1 MFERTIEP
9 RMTRRNDHEKREKR
23 FSRRKLINSTTVCQP
38 VIETRGRRHK
48 GPFAG
53 LYFPHLSITPYRFF
67 AFSQLSIKMISEIAR
82 NRFFRRRRIIFSRKS
97 FERPPSWR
105 RILFPGGIG
114 EEEGRLKLTIPAE
127 TPSACP
133 IHEERQGDEYKSKR
147 LRSFLLSARL
157 D

>member
-67 AFSQLSIKMISEIAR
+67 AFSQLSIKMISEIGIDSFAVEELYPSKKLRTASLVAKNIIPWWNRGGRGEVEINDPCR
-82 NRFFRRRRIIFSRKS
+82 NSFCVSDTRRTAGRRI
-97 FERPPSWR
+97 
-105 RILFPGGIG
+105 
-114 EEEGRLKLTIPAE
+114 
-127 TPSACP
+127 
-133 IHEERQGDEYKSKR
+133 
-147 LRSFLLSARL
+147 
-157 D
+157 